1 VNHDS
6 RAYAAFNSK
15 VEGASSNLRYY
26 EITNG
31 NHFDTFIPNAASGG
45 VQGYDA
51 LLVPVHY
58 YFMNA
63 MDLMWA
69 KLRNGTALPASQVV
83 RTTPRGG
90 TPGSAPPIATNNV
103 PKISASPAAGDTI
116 SIGGGT
122 ISVPN

>member
-1 VNHDS
+1 V
-6 RAYAAFNSK
+6 
-15 VEGASSNLRYY
+15 
-26 EITNG
+26 
-31 NHFDTFIPNAASGG
+31 PNAAGGG
-45 VQGYDA
+45 VQGYDT
-51 LLVPVHY
+51 LFVPVHY
-58 YFMNA
+58 YFLNS

-103 PKISASPAAGDTI
+103 PKISASPNSADTI

-122 ISVPN
+122 INVPN